1 MISKNIT
8 DLCEHY
14 TEIENYEKAIA
25 DKTHVWHCHHRREI
39 QENADGSISILTPKD
54 LINTNTYY
62 KREPDQLVFLTP
74 KVHTDLH
81 RKAYKKLH
89 EFEDKQQRELQMN
102 SMLDEIYEFYR
113 RDCKPEEQYYR
124 KQFLKAFIKK
134 FKLHR
139 DTAEHRL
146 IIFEKHY
153 DLLFIE

>member
-1 MISKNIT
+1 
-8 DLCEHY
+8 
-14 TEIENYEKAIA
+14 
-25 DKTHVWHCHHRREI
+25 
-39 QENADGSISILTPKD
+39 
-54 LINTNTYY
+54 
-62 KREPDQLVFLTP
+62 
-74 KVHTDLH
+74 
-81 RKAYKKLH
+81 
-89 EFEDKQQRELQMN
+89 MN

-146 IIFEKHY
+146 IVFEKHY